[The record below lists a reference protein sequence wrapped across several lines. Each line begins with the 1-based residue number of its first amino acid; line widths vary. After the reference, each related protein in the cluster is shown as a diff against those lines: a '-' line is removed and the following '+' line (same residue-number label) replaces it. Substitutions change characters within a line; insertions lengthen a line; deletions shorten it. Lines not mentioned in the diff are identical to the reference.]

1 MGFEQLQ
8 LHMSYELYSWE
19 DRHVDPDNLEARAQL
34 VGERA
39 VLINHLRRDVMPQ
52 GQGCKLVDQPGHT
65 GSGVRHAIAFGRA
78 LGAGEERE
86 CTVVCAMPQLTQD
99 EGFNQVVFD
108 ACVVE
113 PWVRGADTFRPLDE
127 RLLRQL
133 LLRFQVR
140 RHSLPSLGIF
150 ECFRRSL
157 LDHVR
162 ELGQIQDIPLL
173 DAVPHR
179 LTYTVRYRALR

>member
-1 MGFEQLQ
+1 
-8 LHMSYELYSWE
+8 
-19 DRHVDPDNLEARAQL
+19 
-34 VGERA
+34 
-39 VLINHLRRDVMPQ
+39 
-52 GQGCKLVDQPGHT
+52 
-65 GSGVRHAIAFGRA
+65 
-78 LGAGEERE
+78 
-86 CTVVCAMPQLTQD
+86 VCAMPQLTQD
-99 EGFNQVVFD
+99 EGFNQAVFD

-140 RHSLPSLGIF
+140 RHNLPSLGIF
-150 ECFRRSL
+150 ECFRRSM